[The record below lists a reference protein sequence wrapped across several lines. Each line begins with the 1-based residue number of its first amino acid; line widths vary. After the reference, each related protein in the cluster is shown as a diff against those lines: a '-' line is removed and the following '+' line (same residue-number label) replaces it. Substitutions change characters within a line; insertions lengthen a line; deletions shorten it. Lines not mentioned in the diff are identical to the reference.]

1 MRLRRV
7 LSEVGDWLTAFGGQM
22 SFGRVASLV
31 IAIVAVLALFVEIPI
46 VSDYAFWFLVGAL
59 IIWMGV
65 HSQNTKN
72 RFRWQTMLSIALLLV
87 AIVGGSVRRDP
98 DSERIRLL
106 GSVRRLSR
114 LSWQYQLFF
123 ELRSISGL
131 LPSPSPSA
139 RRIATSADESHQLN
153 SAAPLATILNDVFTF
168 SVGGAFLKLHCL
180 FAYNAAQETYQ
191 RAFIVVR

>member
-1 MRLRRV
+1 
-7 LSEVGDWLTAFGGQM
+7 
-22 SFGRVASLV
+22 
-31 IAIVAVLALFVEIPI
+31 
-46 VSDYAFWFLVGAL
+46 
-59 IIWMGV
+59 
-65 HSQNTKN
+65 
-72 RFRWQTMLSIALLLV
+72 MLSIALLLV
-87 AIVGGSVRRDP
+87 AIVGVFVEIPIVSAYAFWV
-98 DSERIRLL
+98 L
-106 GSVRRLSR
+106 VRRLSR

-180 FAYNAAQETYQ
+180 FAYNAAQETCQ

>member
-7 LSEVGDWLTAFGGQM
+7 LSEVGDWLTVFGGQM

-46 VSDYAFWFLVGAL
+46 VSDYAFRFLVGAL

-87 AIVGGSVRRDP
+87 AIVGVFVEIPIVSAYAFW
-98 DSERIRLL
+98 

-180 FAYNAAQETYQ
+180 FAYNAAQETCQ